1 MPKRKLPE
9 PDTLLKMPV
18 SEFLA
23 LCTLQ
28 KGTIEVSFNR
38 MMELLARAKGKQSV
52 QGPPQHQLQ
61 LDKLHAEVNALKA
74 QAKAKPAKPDAAAAE
89 DVEDA
94 EPNKEQKE
102 AGKKKEKKKHE
113 G

>member
-1 MPKRKLPE
+1 MPKRKRPE
-9 PDTLLKMPV
+9 LDILLKMPV

-23 LCTLQ
+23 PCTLQ

-52 QGPPQHQLQ
+52 QVTPQHQVQ
-61 LDKLHAEVNALKA
+61 LDKLRAEVAALKA
-74 QAKAKPAKPDAAAAE
+74 QAKAKPDAAAE
-89 DVEDA
+89 DAEDA
-94 EPNKEQKE
+94 EPNKEPKE
-102 AGKKKEKKKHE
+102 TGRKKEKKKQE